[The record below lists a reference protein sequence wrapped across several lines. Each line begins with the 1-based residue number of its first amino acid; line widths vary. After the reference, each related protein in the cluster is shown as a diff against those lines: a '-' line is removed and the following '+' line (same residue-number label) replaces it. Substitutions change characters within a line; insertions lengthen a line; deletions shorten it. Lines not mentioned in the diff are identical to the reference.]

1 MAAQAGWYDDATL
14 PGQERYWDGE
24 AWTEQVKPKAQ
35 QPQRRKR
42 AVRLP
47 FVIAIGVGALLLGV
61 AIGGGGADPKE
72 SAEYLEVSKEL
83 VVAEDASAELA
94 EETAALERQLES
106 LADEVAQLADQ
117 QQAVV
122 DAEAAIAARETAADE
137 RDAALQQR
145 EGDVQGRETAVQ
157 SRESAAAAPR
167 SQSAPPA
174 AQPAPP
180 AAQPVAPAPSAYYE
194 NCTAARNA
202 GAAPVRSGDPGYG
215 RHLDRDGDGVGC
227 E

>member
-1 MAAQAGWYDDATL
+1 MAAEAGWYDDATV

-24 AWTEQVKPKAQ
+24 AWTEQVQPKAQ
-35 QPQRRKR
+35 LQPQRRKR

-61 AIGGGGADPKE
+61 AIGGGSDPTD
-72 SAEYLEVSKEL
+72 SAEYLAVSKEL
-83 VVAEDASAELA
+83 VVAEDASTELA
-94 EETAALERQLES
+94 EETAALEEELDA
-106 LADEVAQLADQ
+106 LTDEVAQLAEQ

-122 DAEAAIAARETAADE
+122 DAETAVAARETAADE
-137 RDAALQQR
+137 RDATLQQR
-145 EGDVQGRETAVQ
+145 ESDVQGREAAVQ
-157 SRESAAAAPR
+157 TRES
-167 SQSAPPA
+167 SVS
-174 AQPAPP
+174 QPAPP
-180 AAQPVAPAPSAYYE
+180 AAQPSAPAPSAYYE

>member
-1 MAAQAGWYDDATL
+1 MAAQAGWYDDATV

-24 AWTEQVKPKAQ
+24 VWTEQVQPKAQ
-35 QPQRRKR
+35 LQPQRRKR

-61 AIGGGGADPKE
+61 AIGGGGADPKD
-72 SAEYLEVSKEL
+72 SAEYLEVSKQL

-94 EETAALERQLES
+94 DETAALEKELDA
-106 LADEVAQLADQ
+106 LTDEVAQLAEQ

-122 DAEAAIAARETAADE
+122 DAEAAIVARETAADE

-145 EGDVQGRETAVQ
+145 ESDVQGRETAVQ
-157 SRESAAAAPR
+157 TRES
-167 SQSAPPA
+167 SVS
-174 AQPAPP
+174 QPAPP
-180 AAQPVAPAPSAYYE
+180 AAQSSAPAPSAHYE

>member
-1 MAAQAGWYDDATL
+1 MNAQAGWYDDATL

-24 AWTEQVKPKAQ
+24 AWTDQVKPKAQ
-35 QPQRRKR
+35 QPEPRRKR

-61 AIGGGGADPKE
+61 AIGGGGADPTE

-94 EETAALERQLES
+94 EETAALERELDA
-106 LADEVAQLADQ
+106 LTDEVAQLAEQ

-157 SRESAAAAPR
+157 SRESAVAAPQA
-167 SQSAPPA
+167 QSAPPA
-174 AQPAPP
+174 AQPSP
-180 AAQPVAPAPSAYYE
+180 PAPSAYYD

>member
-1 MAAQAGWYDDATL
+1 MAAQAGWYDDATV

-24 AWTEQVKPKAQ
+24 AWTEQVQPKAQ
-35 QPQRRKR
+35 PHPQRRKR

-61 AIGGGGADPKE
+61 AIGGAGSDPTR
-72 SAEYLEVSKEL
+72 SAEYLAVSEEL

-94 EETAALERQLES
+94 EETAALEEELDALS
-106 LADEVAQLADQ
+106 DEVAQLAEQ

-122 DAEAAIAARETAADE
+122 DAETAVAARETAADE
-137 RDAALQQR
+137 RDAELQQR
-145 EGDVQGRETAVQ
+145 ESDLQGRETAVQ
-157 SRESAAAAPR
+157 TRES
-167 SQSAPPA
+167 SVS
-174 AQPAPP
+174 QPAPP
-180 AAQPVAPAPSAYYE
+180 AAQPSASAPSAYYE

>member
-1 MAAQAGWYDDATL
+1 MAAQAGWYDDATV

-24 AWTEQVKPKAQ
+24 AWTEQVQPKAQ
-35 QPQRRKR
+35 QRPQRRKR
-42 AVRLP
+42 VVRLP
-47 FVIAIGVGALLLGV
+47 FVIAIGVGALVLGV
-61 AIGGGGADPKE
+61 MIGGGGADPKE
-72 SAEYLEVSKEL
+72 SAEYLEISKEL
-83 VVAEDASAELA
+83 VVAEDASTELA
-94 EETAALERQLES
+94 EETAALEEELDA
-106 LADEVAQLADQ
+106 LTDEVAQLADQ

-145 EGDVQGRETAVQ
+145 ESDVQGREAAVQ
-157 SRESAAAAPR
+157 TRES
-167 SQSAPPA
+167 SASVS
-174 AQPAPP
+174 QPAPP
-180 AAQPVAPAPSAYYE
+180 AAQPSAPAPSAHYE

>member
-1 MAAQAGWYDDATL
+1 M
-14 PGQERYWDGE
+14 
-24 AWTEQVKPKAQ
+24 
-35 QPQRRKR
+35 
-42 AVRLP
+42 RLP
-47 FVIAIGVGALLLGV
+47 FVIAIGVGALVLGV
-61 AIGGGGADPKE
+61 MIGGGGADPKE
-72 SAEYLEVSKEL
+72 SAEYLEISKEL
-83 VVAEDASAELA
+83 VVAEDASTELA
-94 EETAALERQLES
+94 EETAALEEELDA
-106 LADEVAQLADQ
+106 LTDEVAQLAEQ

-122 DAEAAIAARETAADE
+122 DAEAAVVARETAADE

-145 EGDVQGRETAVQ
+145 ESDVQGRETAVQ
-157 SRESAAAAPR
+157 TRETAAAAPR
-167 SQSAPPA
+167 A

-180 AAQPVAPAPSAYYE
+180 AAQPVAPAPSAYYD